1 MQDSSEASVL
11 EEHQIGDPP
20 LTSQQVRLC
29 ITFFVRLFIAFSD
42 LVLSLCTFMY
52 RFDIC
57 YFMQA
62 SIQPVVLEEHQSEV
76 VGDQPLPPCQVH
88 VCFTF
93 FENIIFRPCS
103 LYVFDSFYYMK
114 LTYVTLYRLLVRH

>member
-20 LTSQQVRLC
+20 LTSQQVCLC
-29 ITFFVRLFIAFSD
+29 IAFSD

-57 YFMQA
+57 YFMQE
-62 SIQPVVLEEHQSEV
+62 SIEPVVLNEHQREV
-76 VGDQPLPPCQVH
+76 VFDPPLPPSMYMYVSLYLKTSFFVH
-88 VCFTF
+88 VVYMFLILF
-93 FENIIFRPCS
+93 II
-103 LYVFDSFYYMK
+103 
-114 LTYVTLYRLLVRH
+114 